1 MSPLPTLFRLA
12 HPDGPVL
19 VRVTPR
25 SSTKSRPLDLELR
38 ATDDVRAF
46 VLPLQHS
53 KISRYRRDG
62 SSLSD
67 DEWESCLTSLLL
79 GTGSIGKLDVSAKLT
94 DENLGIEIGIRNSGT
109 TDIAG
114 TLVLRPSKSATK
126 NADMFSWASEA
137 VLRQAQLAE
146 ELAELKLKHDRLEK
160 RVDEETAKFK
170 ALEHSK
176 NEFESEHNSFFR
188 DLINEKKL
196 KIRTQEQILSTAHV
210 DESKLAALKAKAKPA
225 RSEAT
230 SRHPGAVG
238 SSRKGKRKAGFQADA
253 TDGADVDGMDI
264 GDQSTISGQELSDI
278 DQTTGE
284 DTASEHEPEPEPEP
298 TSKHPARSP
307 GATKAEGD
315 SSRSASKPASKS
327 NNPSNLQGKPQVVAA
342 DEYKE
347 MPAPRAL
354 PFGRKAE
361 AEPVSYPADDESTAS
376 ES

>member
-1 MSPLPTLFRLA
+1 MSPLPTFFRLA

-19 VRVTPR
+19 VRVAPR

-53 KISRYRRDG
+53 KISRYRRDA

-67 DEWESCLTSLLL
+67 EEWESCLTALLL
-79 GTGSIGKLDVSAKLT
+79 GTGPIGQLDVSAT
-94 DENLGIEIGIRNSGT
+94 FTGENLGIEIGKRVSGA

-126 NADMFSWASEA
+126 NADMFAWASEA

-146 ELAELKLKHDRLEK
+146 ELAELKLKHDHLEK
-160 RVDEETAKFK
+160 RVGEETAKFK
-170 ALEHSK
+170 ALELSK
-176 NEFESEHNSFFR
+176 NDFESEHNSFFR

-210 DESKLAALKAKAKPA
+210 DEAKLAALKAKAKPA
-225 RSEAT
+225 KSEAT
-230 SRHPGAVG
+230 SRRPGAVG
-238 SSRKGKRKAGFQADA
+238 SSGKGKRKAEPHADDA
-253 TDGADVDGMDI
+253 GRADVDGMDV
-264 GDQSTISGQELSDI
+264 DEQSVMSGQELSNI
-278 DQTTGE
+278 EQATEE
-284 DTASEHEPEPEPEP
+284 DTASEHEPESEPEP
-298 TSKHPARSP
+298 TSKQPTRSP
-307 GATKAEGD
+307 GAKKAAGD
-315 SSRSASKPASKS
+315 SSHSSSKPASKS
-327 NNPSNLQGKPQVVAA
+327 NKPSNLQGKPQVVAA
-342 DEYKE
+342 DENKE

-361 AEPVSYPADDESTAS
+361 PIPYPADDESTAS